1 MDYEPDYTLDMTIH
15 EIRILHKC
23 IEVAIERW
31 TGGDPEEQEE
41 LFRARDQFQA
51 IILDYTFHNL

>member
-1 MDYEPDYTLDMTIH
+1 MYEPDYTLDMSIH
-15 EIRILHKC
+15 EIRVLHKC

-31 TGGDPEEQEE
+31 SGGNPEEQEE
-41 LFRARDQFQA
+41 LFRARDQFRA

>member
-1 MDYEPDYTLDMTIH
+1 MHFEPDYSLDMTIH
-15 EIRILHKC
+15 EIKLLHKC
-23 IEVAIERW
+23 ICVTLEKW
-31 TGGDPEEQEE
+31 PGGDPEEQEE

>member
-1 MDYEPDYTLDMTIH
+1 MDYLPDYTLDMTIH
-15 EIRILHKC
+15 EVRLIHKC

-31 TGGDPEEQEE
+31 SGGPPEEQEE